1 MLVAMDIHRNN
12 RYVMIVNLIIIALGL
27 LATTGIYFSGKGSSE
42 LTLGKIG
49 LSLAI
54 MLGIWLASL
63 YITGIVK
70 KSISPYIVIFI
81 SLLNFTIFHYIIK
94 ADQLFALFFVAIILS
109 VLYFDVKVTVAS
121 FAFGFLFHILI
132 VLVHPEILPQG
143 SPGAVL
149 GTRFFIFICAGLA
162 AGIASHGGRKLLE
175 EIISNQANTENKNK
189 QIMEAAKLITD
200 GSIELSR
207 QSQELQE
214 SALSQKEAFSQ
225 INRGME
231 EIAGNA
237 QNQALETEKTNAI
250 VISSL
255 DSFKASYENAS
266 KIMELARGLSDRVN
280 DGKESMNAYMSH
292 MDTTAGANIEVVN
305 SVKEL
310 EEKSRMIGDIVDT
323 ITNIAKQT
331 NLLALNAAIEAARA
345 GEHGR
350 GFAVVADE
358 VRLLAEQSAEAANN
372 IAAII
377 NDVQKSTQI
386 TIEKTNISAES
397 FTQQEEMI
405 QATNTLFEMI
415 DNETT
420 DVTLSIEE
428 IEQFLKHLY
437 EALNKVSE
445 SVQNMTSSAEEL
457 AANTQEITATI
468 EDQESVVELILK
480 STKEL
485 GKVADGLKTQGENL
499 TQ

>member
-1 MLVAMDIHRNN
+1 
-12 RYVMIVNLIIIALGL
+12 
-27 LATTGIYFSGKGSSE
+27 
-42 LTLGKIG
+42 
-49 LSLAI
+49 
-54 MLGIWLASL
+54 
-63 YITGIVK
+63 
-70 KSISPYIVIFI
+70 
-81 SLLNFTIFHYIIK
+81 
-94 ADQLFALFFVAIILS
+94 
-109 VLYFDVKVTVAS
+109 
-121 FAFGFLFHILI
+121 
-132 VLVHPEILPQG
+132 
-143 SPGAVL
+143 
-149 GTRFFIFICAGLA
+149 
-162 AGIASHGGRKLLE
+162 
-175 EIISNQANTENKNK
+175 
-189 QIMEAAKLITD
+189 
-200 GSIELSR
+200 
-207 QSQELQE
+207 
-214 SALSQKEAFSQ
+214 LSQKEAFSQ

-231 EIAGNA
+231 EIAGNT

-292 MDTTAGANIEVVN
+292 MDTTAGANIEVIN

-397 FTQQEEMI
+397 FAQQEEMI

>member
-1 MLVAMDIHRNN
+1 
-12 RYVMIVNLIIIALGL
+12 
-27 LATTGIYFSGKGSSE
+27 
-42 LTLGKIG
+42 
-49 LSLAI
+49 
-54 MLGIWLASL
+54 
-63 YITGIVK
+63 
-70 KSISPYIVIFI
+70 
-81 SLLNFTIFHYIIK
+81 
-94 ADQLFALFFVAIILS
+94 
-109 VLYFDVKVTVAS
+109 
-121 FAFGFLFHILI
+121 
-132 VLVHPEILPQG
+132 
-143 SPGAVL
+143 
-149 GTRFFIFICAGLA
+149 
-162 AGIASHGGRKLLE
+162 
-175 EIISNQANTENKNK
+175 
-189 QIMEAAKLITD
+189 
-200 GSIELSR
+200 
-207 QSQELQE
+207 
-214 SALSQKEAFSQ
+214 
-225 INRGME
+225 
-231 EIAGNA
+231 
-237 QNQALETEKTNAI
+237 
-250 VISSL
+250 
-255 DSFKASYENAS
+255 
-266 KIMELARGLSDRVN
+266 
-280 DGKESMNAYMSH
+280 

-372 IAAII
+372 IATII

-397 FTQQEEMI
+397 FAQQEEMI

>member
-1 MLVAMDIHRNN
+1 M
-12 RYVMIVNLIIIALGL
+12 
-27 LATTGIYFSGKGSSE
+27 
-42 LTLGKIG
+42 
-49 LSLAI
+49 
-54 MLGIWLASL
+54 
-63 YITGIVK
+63 
-70 KSISPYIVIFI
+70 
-81 SLLNFTIFHYIIK
+81 
-94 ADQLFALFFVAIILS
+94 
-109 VLYFDVKVTVAS
+109 
-121 FAFGFLFHILI
+121 
-132 VLVHPEILPQG
+132 
-143 SPGAVL
+143 
-149 GTRFFIFICAGLA
+149 
-162 AGIASHGGRKLLE
+162 
-175 EIISNQANTENKNK
+175 
-189 QIMEAAKLITD
+189 
-200 GSIELSR
+200 
-207 QSQELQE
+207 
-214 SALSQKEAFSQ
+214 SQKEAFSQ

-231 EIAGNA
+231 EIAGNT

-292 MDTTAGANIEVVN
+292 MDTTAGANIEVIN

-397 FTQQEEMI
+397 FAQQEEMI

>member
-1 MLVAMDIHRNN
+1 
-12 RYVMIVNLIIIALGL
+12 
-27 LATTGIYFSGKGSSE
+27 
-42 LTLGKIG
+42 
-49 LSLAI
+49 
-54 MLGIWLASL
+54 
-63 YITGIVK
+63 
-70 KSISPYIVIFI
+70 
-81 SLLNFTIFHYIIK
+81 
-94 ADQLFALFFVAIILS
+94 
-109 VLYFDVKVTVAS
+109 
-121 FAFGFLFHILI
+121 
-132 VLVHPEILPQG
+132 
-143 SPGAVL
+143 
-149 GTRFFIFICAGLA
+149 
-162 AGIASHGGRKLLE
+162 
-175 EIISNQANTENKNK
+175 
-189 QIMEAAKLITD
+189 MEAAKLITD

-231 EIAGNA
+231 EIAGNT

-292 MDTTAGANIEVVN
+292 MDTTAGANIEVIN

-397 FTQQEEMI
+397 FAQQEEMI